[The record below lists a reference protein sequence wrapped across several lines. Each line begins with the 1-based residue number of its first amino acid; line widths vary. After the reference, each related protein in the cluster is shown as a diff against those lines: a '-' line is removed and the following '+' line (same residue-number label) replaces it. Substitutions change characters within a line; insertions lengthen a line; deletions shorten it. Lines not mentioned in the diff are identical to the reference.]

1 MVKETLQRQRKSK
14 YISLEGSN
22 VAVANTVLTTPRFFH
37 LEIFINIV
45 SHDMA
50 EIESFHQEKLGMTKY
65 DKITALFMDA
75 MNRQLSRK

>member
-1 MVKETLQRQRKSK
+1 M
-14 YISLEGSN
+14 
-22 VAVANTVLTTPRFFH
+22 TPRFFQ

-45 SHDMA
+45 SYNMA
-50 EIESFHQEKLGMTKY
+50 KIESFHQEKLGMTKY